1 VATNEVGLKRSFGRY
16 KETCQPGLNYF
27 NPCTEDIIL
36 QNIQTNIIDLPKQKV
51 FTKDNISLTI
61 DTVCFYRVV
70 DPYRASFIV
79 NDLVGSIVQ
88 ITYVTLRIICGE
100 YVRH

>member
-1 VATNEVGLKRSFGRY
+1 M
-16 KETCQPGLNYF
+16 
-27 NPCTEDIIL
+27 
-36 QNIQTNIIDLPKQKV
+36 IDLPKQKV
-51 FTKDNISLTI
+51 FTKDNISVII

-100 YVRH
+100 YVQSRQHIDIAGASGESNQAQ